1 MSYSDG
7 CPGQNKNNAIIGFY
21 ADLTKSGM
29 YERIDHKFLERGHTY
44 LENDRDFAQIEK
56 RKKTAEV
63 FVPDDWVHIIKETN
77 LRKPFVATK
86 MRQEDFHDWKSYT
99 EERYKPVLR
108 DNDGEKVLLRDIHW
122 MNFGWGE
129 EKGENE
135 AMAMK
140 HHPGEVWVRFGF
152 RKDEPWKKIK
162 ITRPRAPQTAA
173 PPRLYTE
180 PIPLK
185 SGKVKD
191 LEKLAKFIPEPQ
203 RQFYVNIIS
212 NPTIEDS
219 IDNEDN
225 D

>member
-1 MSYSDG
+1 
-7 CPGQNKNNAIIGFY
+7 
-21 ADLTKSGM
+21 
-29 YERIDHKFLERGHTY
+29 
-44 LENDRDFAQIEK
+44 
-56 RKKTAEV
+56 
-63 FVPDDWVHIIKETN
+63 
-77 LRKPFVATK
+77 
-86 MRQEDFHDWKSYT
+86 
-99 EERYKPVLR
+99 
-108 DNDGEKVLLRDIHW
+108 

-162 ITRPRAPQTAA
+162 ITRPGAQQTAA
-173 PPRLYTE
+173 PPRLYME

-203 RQFYVNIIS
+203 QQFYVDIIN

>member
-1 MSYSDG
+1 
-7 CPGQNKNNAIIGFY
+7 
-21 ADLTKSGM
+21 
-29 YERIDHKFLERGHTY
+29 
-44 LENDRDFAQIEK
+44 
-56 RKKTAEV
+56 
-63 FVPDDWVHIIKETN
+63 
-77 LRKPFVATK
+77 
-86 MRQEDFHDWKSYT
+86 MRQEDFHDWKSYK
-99 EERYKPVLR
+99 EEHYRPVLR
-108 DNDGEKVLLRDIHW
+108 DNDRERILLRDIRW

-129 EKGENE
+129 EKGDNE

-140 HHPGEVWVRFGF
+140 HHPEEVWVRFGF
-152 RKDEPWKKIK
+152 QKDEPWKKIK
-162 ITRPRAPQTAA
+162 ITRPGARQTAP

-191 LEKLAKFIPEPQ
+191 LEKLAKFVPEPQ

-219 IDNEDN
+219 IDNEDS